1 MRTEEK
7 ETTKCHKCTKKR
19 DQNRNVLLMEGGK
32 KKAETNRTY
41 LQKSD
46 MKISLTHF
54 HGFGLRVTSWK
65 RDRRDKIGQAVTINP
80 RT

>member
-1 MRTEEK
+1 MHK
-7 ETTKCHKCTKKR
+7 KKGSKQKCVA
-19 DQNRNVLLMEGGK
+19 DGGRK